1 MPSDPFQMV
10 MIHRGFRTE
19 FSNIASL
26 VRAVEPGDATRRK
39 IVGHYLEN
47 MILVLHHHH
56 AAEDEM
62 LFSALSARLPD
73 SDTPL
78 DSAGRDHADIER
90 IFERATALRLSWQ
103 RGGDAGEAEDLGRA
117 LDDLSGVAGEH
128 FDREEREVVPLIG
141 EHLTQAEWQAFI
153 DRGGAYVNPANVWFA
168 LAYAGLV
175 LRDATPEERVRFS
188 ASLPLPLR
196 IVLKTLGRHAYA
208 SYQKKLYGH
217 LG

>member
-19 FSNIASL
+19 FSNIANL
-26 VRAVEPGDATRRK
+26 VRSVEPGDAKRRK
-39 IVGHYLEN
+39 TVGNYLEN

-62 LFSALSARLPD
+62 LISALSARVPD
-73 SDTPL
+73 SDVPL
-78 DSAGRDHADIER
+78 DAAGRDHADIER

-103 RGGDAGEAEDLGRA
+103 RAGDAGEAEDLGRV
-117 LDDLSGVAGEH
+117 LDELSDVAAEH

-153 DRGGAYVNPANVWFA
+153 DRGGAYVKPANVWFA
-168 LAYAGLV
+168 LAFAGLV
-175 LRDATPEERVRFS
+175 LRDATPAERARFS
-188 ASLPLPLR
+188 ASLPFPLR
-196 IVLKTLGRHAYA
+196 MVMKTVGGPAYT
-208 SYQKKLYGH
+208 SYQKRLYGRV
-217 LG
+217 G